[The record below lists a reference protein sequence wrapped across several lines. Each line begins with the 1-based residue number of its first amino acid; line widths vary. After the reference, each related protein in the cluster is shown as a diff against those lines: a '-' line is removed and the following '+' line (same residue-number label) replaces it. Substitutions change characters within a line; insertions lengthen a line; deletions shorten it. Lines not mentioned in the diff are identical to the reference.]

1 MVSKTTENETL
12 PNDKRPREI
21 NSYQRRAKKPAFI
34 DEGTG
39 KILKFTGTVNPKPD
53 RSIDTS
59 LASLSPYN
67 DVGGVQPVESF
78 ALLVTRTSSPV
89 RRCPHLCDNLFMLLK
104 RWLVGDPLKTAQAS
118 HERLSKTLALAVFS
132 SNAIS
137 SVAYATE
144 EILLVLILA
153 GTAAI
158 AWSIPVSLAIL
169 FLVAVLTVSYRQI
182 IYEYP
187 EGGGAYIVARSNLGD
202 SPALIAAGALMIDYV
217 LTVAVSVAAGVAALT
232 SALPSLF
239 PHREALGLIAI
250 LFIVVMNLRGVR
262 ESGKFFSIP
271 TYFAIGA
278 LGLMV
283 VSGTIQSLLNP
294 SVAPSMPTPSG
305 TSQTVEG
312 LTLFLILRS
321 FAAGC
326 SAVTGMEVISNG
338 VKAFRPP
345 ESHNAAITMVWMSV
359 ILAVLFIGIS
369 WMAYHYG
376 ILAKEDETVVSQLAR
391 LTFGTGTIYYAIQI
405 GTMMLLVLAANSA
418 FAGFPHLSSIL
429 ARDGFMPHQ
438 MATFGDRLVFSNGVI
453 ILGFFACLLLVIFH
467 GNTHALIPLYAIGV
481 FVSFTLAQTGM
492 VRRWLIKKGPH
503 WRKKLVV
510 NGIGAVTT
518 GIATVII
525 ASTKFMHGAWIVFL
539 LVALLILMF
548 RGIRSHYKAV
558 TEQVSLSRDARPPR
572 PRRNI
577 IVVPIGGVN
586 RSVVRAVDYARSRPG
601 EIRAVLVDVDKE
613 ETARVE
619 IQWAQWGCG
628 VPLIVLPSPYRSVL
642 GSLLDHI
649 EELRQKDPDCW
660 ITVVIPE
667 ILPARWWQNILHNQ
681 RALMLK
687 AALLF
692 KDRVVLTDV
701 PFHLTR

>member
-1 MVSKTTENETL
+1 MIV
-12 PNDKRPREI
+12 
-21 NSYQRRAKKPAFI
+21 
-34 DEGTG
+34 
-39 KILKFTGTVNPKPD
+39 
-53 RSIDTS
+53 
-59 LASLSPYN
+59 
-67 DVGGVQPVESF
+67 
-78 ALLVTRTSSPV
+78 
-89 RRCPHLCDNLFMLLK
+89 K

-118 HERLSKTLALAVFS
+118 HERLSITLALAIFS

-144 EILLVLILA
+144 EILLVLVLA
-153 GTAAI
+153 GTAAV

-169 FLVAVLTVSYRQI
+169 FLVLVLTISYRQI

-187 EGGGAYIVARSNLGD
+187 EGGGAYIVARSNLGET
-202 SPALIAAGALMIDYV
+202 PALIAAGALMIDYI

-239 PHREALGLIAI
+239 PHREALGLLAI

-271 TYFAIGA
+271 TYFAIIG

-283 VSGTIQSLLNP
+283 VIGTIQSFF
-294 SVAPSMPTPSG
+294 SSG
-305 TSQTVEG
+305 TVPPATAPEALGGTLES
-312 LTLFLILRS
+312 LTLFLVLRS

-338 VKAFRPP
+338 VKAFRHP
-345 ESHNAAITMVWMSV
+345 ESKNAATTMIWMSI
-359 ILAVLFIGIS
+359 ILASLFMGIS
-369 WMAYHYG
+369 WMAYHNG
-376 ILAKEDETVVSQLAR
+376 ILPKVDETVVSQLAR
-391 LTFGTGTIYYAIQI
+391 LTFGTGAIYYAVQI
-405 GTMMLLVLAANSA
+405 GTMTLLVLAANSA

-438 MATFGDRLVFSNGVI
+438 MATFGDRLVFSNGII
-453 ILGFFACLLLVIFH
+453 ILGFFACLLLVLFQ
-467 GNTHALIPLYAIGV
+467 GDTHALIPLYAIGV
-481 FVSFTLAQTGM
+481 FVSFTLSQAGM
-492 VRRWLIKKGPH
+492 VRRWLIKKGDH
-503 WRKKLVV
+503 WRNKLIV
-510 NGIGAVTT
+510 NGVGAVTT

-525 ASTKFMHGAWIVFL
+525 ASTKFTHGAWIVFL

-558 TEQVSLSRDARPPR
+558 AEQVSLSRDARPPR

-577 IVVPIGGVN
+577 VIIPIGAVN
-586 RSVVRAVDYARSRPG
+586 RSVVRAVDYARSRGG
-601 EIRAVLVDVDKE
+601 EIRALLVDVDKE

-628 VPLIVLPSPYRSVL
+628 VPLVVLPSPYRSIL
-642 GSLLDHI
+642 GSIMDHI
-649 EELRQKDPDCW
+649 EEQRQKDADCW

-701 PFHLTR
+701 PFNLTR